1 MLMVDLARY
10 KAMMMA
16 NPTATSAAATVRAKK
31 TKTCPATS
39 WKILRKGDE
48 VDIRRVQHQ
57 FDRQQD
63 DDDVP
68 TKEDSDDSGQEHDA
82 AQHQVVGQWDS
93 WSLIYAGLSPMSFL
107 ARMIAPI
114 IATSRIKDAT
124 SNGNK

>member
-1 MLMVDLARY
+1 MLIVDLARY

-48 VDIRRVQHQ
+48 VDIRRIQHQ

-68 TKEDSDDSGQEHDA
+68 AKEDADDSGQKYDA
-82 AQHQVVGQWDS
+82 AQSHVIRQGNHRRLV
-93 WSLIYAGLSPMSFL
+93 
-107 ARMIAPI
+107 
-114 IATSRIKDAT
+114 SREA
-124 SNGNK
+124 